1 MRIAVYSGS
10 FDPLHVGH
18 LAILTYLNLHF
29 DKVLL
34 VVSPQ
39 NPFKGE
45 SKAVNSLERLDA
57 ACKVVRQHPE
67 LANVEVSDIEFGM
80 SSPQYTYR
88 TLDAIHKKYPL
99 AYITLVIGGDN
110 LAVFNHWRCYKHILL
125 DYNVLVYPR
134 LGFDSAKLLETLLRE
149 NSNYHITLA
158 DMPLVN
164 ISSTEIREA
173 LSKGENIDK
182 WLA

>member
-10 FDPLHVGH
+10 FDPLHIGH
-18 LAILTYLNLHF
+18 LAILAYLNQHF

-45 SKAVNSLERLDA
+45 SKVSNSFERLEA
-57 ACKVVRQHPE
+57 ARKVVKRHPE
-67 LANVEVSDIEFGM
+67 LANVEVSDIEFTM
-80 SSPQYTYR
+80 STPQYTYR
-88 TLDAIHKKYPL
+88 TLEVIHEKYPFDE
-99 AYITLVIGGDN
+99 ICLVIGGDN
-110 LAVFNHWRCYKHILL
+110 LAVFKHWRNYKHILL
-125 DYNVLVYPR
+125 DYSVLVYPR
-134 LGFDSAKLLETLLRE
+134 IGFDSTELRNTLLEE
-149 NSNYHITLA
+149 NPSYHITLA

-164 ISSTEIREA
+164 ISSTEIRET